1 MVFCLGS
8 TQQNRNGLLL
18 VSGLGGASFGALRPK
33 LEQLLGETGLEVAN
47 ILAVQLFVRDLRN
60 VGKEPPAAVTRV
72 LSGFFNPLFL

>member
-60 VGKEPPAAVTRV
+60 VGKG
-72 LSGFFNPLFL
+72 LSGNQGA